1 MSTATGAPEWP
12 SPRRCHATAGRG
24 DACVALRNRPR
35 SSNGD
40 GFAALRWRASRI
52 TGLVGLLLAV
62 HGCKSSTSPN
72 SSNGGTLAIIVKPI
86 NGATPLV
93 VVTSQGGD
101 TAVVTRTDTTLTVP
115 AGTYTVASA
124 SAVLVGPVVT
134 LFYDGTAKGSP
145 ANVATGATTSIT
157 ITFALRPGSGKLW
170 VVGGPAGQNT
180 AAAYAGANLD
190 NGAAGVSLSVAGRY
204 AAFDAQ
210 GNLWVADSGANT
222 ITEYSAAQLA
232 ASGAPSPTVTI
243 TSAAL
248 AGPVGLAFDLAG
260 KLWVSNFNANT
271 VVAFFTN
278 QLHAGGNQKPAIVL
292 SGIAFDGP
300 ARIQFDT
307 GGRLWVPNTLTS
319 TVVAIAS
326 SSLAV
331 SGTPLPAVTLTSSNG
346 SLNGPSGVAFDGS
359 GDLWV
364 ANSVGNSLV
373 AFNPPQLVASGPAAP
388 FEILIPPAATGSP
401 TAIAFDNTGDLW
413 TNSTTGS
420 AILGYTGV
428 QLAVGDTV
436 PPATVVSV
444 ATPPATLAFNPA
456 SGSLPLAGGAFA
468 RVRLRH

>member
-1 MSTATGAPEWP
+1 
-12 SPRRCHATAGRG
+12 
-24 DACVALRNRPR
+24 
-35 SSNGD
+35 
-40 GFAALRWRASRI
+40 
-52 TGLVGLLLAV
+52 V

-72 SSNGGTLAIIVKPI
+72 SKNDGMLAISLKPI

-93 VVTSQGGD
+93 VVTSQSGD
-101 TAVVTRTDTTLTVP
+101 TAVVTRTDTALAVP

-124 SAVLVGPVVT
+124 TAILAGPVVT

-145 ANVATGATTSIT
+145 ATIATGAKALIT
-157 ITFALRPGSGKLW
+157 ITFALRSGSGKLW
-170 VVGGPAGQNT
+170 VIGGPSGQTT

-190 NGAAGVSLSVAGRY
+190 NGVAGVSLSVAGRY
-204 AAFDAQ
+204 GAFDAE
-210 GNLWVADSGANT
+210 GNLWVADSSANT

-232 ASGAPSPTVTI
+232 ASGAPTPTVTI

-248 AGPVGLAFDLAG
+248 VGPVGLAFDQSG
-260 KLWVSNFNANT
+260 TLWVSNFNANT
-271 VVAFFTN
+271 VVGFFTN
-278 QLHAGGNQKPAIVL
+278 QLHSGGNQKPAIVL

-307 GGRLWVPNTLTS
+307 AGRLWVPNTLTS

-346 SLNGPSGVAFDGS
+346 SLNGPGGVAFDGS

-364 ANSVGNSLV
+364 ANSVGSSLV
-373 AFNPPQLVASGPAAP
+373 AYTPSQLVASGPATP
-388 FEILIPPAATGSP
+388 FEILIPPVATGSP
-401 TAIAFDNTGDLW
+401 TAIAFDNSGDLW

-436 PPATVVSV
+436 PPATVVPV

-456 SGSLPLAGGAFA
+456 SGGLPLAGGAFA